1 MITMNNTLTR
11 KFEQAWTIDF
21 VYRLADLHWREW
33 GSRLGI
39 DILWLGFS
47 PYRSPGRELI
57 RQWASANGIPG
68 SEAPLEMARRLGLKL
83 YVKQRLLFSEKANY
97 VRLGAVP
104 FPLQLDIL
112 PSPLEPLGF
121 RQEAFFPY
129 TTPDGKSASGGVAY
143 LRDDEGNTI
152 RLPVTPWE
160 DDFQTILWD
169 WLSWGTPLPLF
180 NIHELFA
187 HRNDAV
193 FILPTEQDVDWLLK
207 NAAWLASRFP
217 LTTWPGGLQE
227 TLRDADWG
235 LLASRKVLIVV
246 HPSSDGV
253 RIADTLWGQLEK
265 AGVQQVGFVL
275 PEAQIKETG
284 DWRKQIAMGHD
295 IGRVILKDRASLRDT
310 FLIFADRE
318 FGLKLDPEKEQALP
332 LEEFLSLPVSEPIW
346 LIPELLR
353 VGDRVMV
360 YGVAKSGKTTWIV
373 HETLHM
379 AAEGHRVLY
388 IDGEMGVGDFQAR
401 LEAALTGTQIPAG
414 FRVLSSRA
422 LGRSLQL
429 ETPEEQMFVLR
440 EAKDAEVVVF
450 DNLHALFPSSLQAG
464 PESCEVLN
472 HVVDTLHLS
481 GKTVIFVHHSSRG
494 GASFGSSVKELGL
507 ELKLKVTRKDRDIS
521 ITPEAARGLSPEQ
534 LVPRHFVIP
543 TPGLCLEE
551 GVSVKALP
559 AAPVEEKEEDDIN
572 QAIRREL
579 EANPSA
585 SCRAIAGKV
594 GASKS
599 AVSER
604 MKKIKMAK

>member
-1 MITMNNTLTR
+1 MKSIKYLLG
-11 KFEQAWTIDF
+11 KDL
-21 VYRLADLHWREW
+21 VYRLAELHWREW
-33 GSRLGI
+33 GPKLGLDTSRLG
-39 DILWLGFS
+39 S
-47 PYRSPGRELI
+47 PYCRFPGKELI
-57 RQWASANGIPG
+57 RIWACANGI
-68 SEAPLEMARRLGLKL
+68 SEAEAPLEMARLLGLKL
-83 YVKQRLLFSEKANY
+83 SLKQRLLFAEGANC

-104 FPLQLDIL
+104 FPLQGDIL

-129 TTPDGKSASGGVAY
+129 STPDGKSASGGVAY

-160 DDFQTILWD
+160 DEFHRILWD
-169 WLSWGTPLPLF
+169 WLSWGTLLPLF
-180 NIHELFA
+180 NVHALFA
-187 HRNDAV
+187 HRNDTV

-227 TLRDADWG
+227 TLPLSDWG
-235 LLASRKVLIVV
+235 LLASRKVVIVV
-246 HPSSDGV
+246 HPSADGA
-253 RIADTLWGQLEK
+253 RIADTLFEQLEK
-265 AGVQQVGFVL
+265 AGVQQVAFVL
-275 PEAQIKETG
+275 PETQLSVQS
-284 DWRKQIAMGHD
+284 DWRKQIAMEHD
-295 IGRVILKDRASLRDT
+295 ISRVLLNDRASSRDA
-310 FLIFADRE
+310 FLVFAERE
-318 FGLKLDPEKEQALP
+318 FGLKLGPKKEHALP
-332 LEEFLSLPVSEPIW
+332 LGEFLSLPVPEQTW

-353 VGDRVMV
+353 AGDRVMV
-360 YGVAKSGKTTWIV
+360 YGLAKSGKTTWIV
-373 HETLHM
+373 HEALHM

-388 IDGEMGVGDFQAR
+388 IDGEMGIGDFQAR
-401 LEAALTGTQIPAG
+401 LSVALAGAQIPDG

-422 LGRSLQL
+422 LGRNLQL
-429 ETPEEQMFVLR
+429 ETPEEQMFVLQ
-440 EAKDAEVVVF
+440 EAKDVEVVVF

-481 GKTVIFVHHSSRG
+481 GKTVIFIHHSSRS

-507 ELKLKVTRKDRDIS
+507 ELKLKVTKKDRGTE

-534 LVPRHFVIP
+534 MTPRHFSLPSSVP
-543 TPGLCLEE
+543 CLEE
-551 GVSVKALP
+551 GSPAQSLP
-559 AAPVEEKEEDDIN
+559 AAPVEEKEEDDID
-572 QAIRREL
+572 QALRREL

-604 MKKIKMAK
+604 MKKIKASK

>member
-1 MITMNNTLTR
+1 MITINNALTR
-11 KFEQAWTIDF
+11 EFELAWAVDF

-33 GSRLGI
+33 GSQLGI
-39 DILWLGFS
+39 DTHWLTFS
-47 PYRSPGRELI
+47 SYGSPGSGLI
-57 RQWASANGIPG
+57 WQWASANGIPG
-68 SEAPLEMARRLGLKL
+68 AEAPLEMARRLGLKL
-83 YVKQRLLFSEKANY
+83 YLKQRLLFSEKANY
-97 VRLGAVP
+97 VRLGSVP
-104 FPLQLDIL
+104 FPLQGDIL

-121 RQEAFFPY
+121 RREAFFPY
-129 TTPDGKSASGGVAY
+129 TTPDGKSASGEVAY

-160 DDFQTILWD
+160 DEFHRILWD

-180 NIHELFA
+180 NVHALFA
-187 HRNDAV
+187 HRNDTV
-193 FILPTEQDVDWLLK
+193 FILPTEQNVDWLLK
-207 NAAWLASRFP
+207 NAAWLTSRFP

-235 LLASRKVLIVV
+235 LLASRKVAIVI
-246 HPSSDGV
+246 HPSAEGV

-275 PEAQIKETG
+275 PEAQLTIES

-295 IGRVILKDRASLRDT
+295 IGRVILEDRASSRDT

-360 YGVAKSGKTTWIV
+360 YGVAKSGKTTWVV
-373 HETLHM
+373 HEALHM

-388 IDGEMGVGDFQAR
+388 VDGEMGVADFQAR
-401 LEAALTGTQIPAG
+401 LSAALAGAQIPDG
-414 FRVLSSRA
+414 FRVLSSRV
-422 LGRSLQL
+422 LGRRLQL

-440 EAKDAEVVVF
+440 EVKDAEVVVL

-464 PESCEVLN
+464 PESCGLLN
-472 HVVDTLHLS
+472 QMVDSLHLA
-481 GKTVIFVHHSSRG
+481 GKTVILVHHSSRG

-507 ELKLKVTRKDRDIS
+507 ELKLKITRNGNELTIM
-521 ITPEAARGLSPEQ
+521 PEAARGLSPDQ
-534 LVPRHFVIP
+534 MVPRHFTIP
-543 TPGLCLEE
+543 SSGSCLEE
-551 GVSVKALP
+551 CLLAKPLPCADEKKGDLFDEAIMRELKENPEASCQVIAAKVGLSKSTVANRMKALK
-559 AAPVEEKEEDDIN
+559 A
-572 QAIRREL
+572 
-579 EANPSA
+579 
-585 SCRAIAGKV
+585 
-594 GASKS
+594 
-599 AVSER
+599 
-604 MKKIKMAK
+604 

>member
-1 MITMNNTLTR
+1 MLTAN
-11 KFEQAWTIDF
+11 KLLLVDLI
-21 VYRLADLHWREW
+21 YRLAELRWREW
-33 GSRLGI
+33 RPKLGLDTSRLG
-39 DILWLGFS
+39 S
-47 PYRSPGRELI
+47 PYCRFPGKELI
-57 RQWASANGIPG
+57 RIWACANGI
-68 SEAPLEMARRLGLKL
+68 SKVDAPLEMVRRLGLKL
-83 YVKQRLLFSEKANY
+83 HPKQRLLLSEKASHI
-97 VRLGAVP
+97 RLGALTSPRVI
-104 FPLQLDIL
+104 DIP

-121 RQEAFFPY
+121 RGEAFYPY

-160 DDFQTILWD
+160 DEFHRILWD

-180 NIHELFA
+180 NVHELFA
-187 HRNDAV
+187 RPQSTA
-193 FILPTEQDVDWLLK
+193 FILPTEKDVDWLRQ
-207 NAAWLASRFP
+207 NSVWLASQFP

-235 LLASRKVLIVV
+235 LLASRKVVIVV
-246 HPSSDGV
+246 HPSSDGA
-253 RIADTLWGQLEK
+253 RIADTLFEQLEK
-265 AGVQQVGFVL
+265 AGVRQMGFIL

-284 DWRKQIAMGHD
+284 DWRKWIAMNYD
-295 IGRVILKDRASLRDT
+295 ITQAILRNRTSSRDS
-310 FLIFADRE
+310 FWAFSKRE
-318 FGLKLDPEKEQALP
+318 FGLELGPKDQHALS
-332 LEEFLSLPVSEPIW
+332 LTEFLSLPVPEQTW

-353 VGDRVMV
+353 VGDRAML
-360 YGVAKSGKTTWIV
+360 YGIAKSGKTTWIV

-379 AAEGHRVLY
+379 AAVGHRVLY

-429 ETPEEQMFVLR
+429 ETPEEQMFVLQ
-440 EAKDAEVVVF
+440 EAKDVEVVVF

-464 PESCEVLN
+464 PESCELLN
-472 HVVDTLHLS
+472 QVVDTLHLA
-481 GKTVIFVHHSSRG
+481 GKTVILVHHSSRG

-543 TPGLCLEE
+543 TSGLCLEE
-551 GVSVKALP
+551 GGSVKALP
-559 AAPVEEKEEDDIN
+559 AASTEEKEEDELN
-572 QAIRREL
+572 MAIRREL
-579 EANPSA
+579 EADPSA
-585 SCRAIAGKV
+585 SCRTIAEKV

-599 AVSER
+599 TVSER
-604 MKKIKMAK
+604 MKKIKGSN

>member
-1 MITMNNTLTR
+1 MLTAN
-11 KFEQAWTIDF
+11 KLLLVDLI
-21 VYRLADLHWREW
+21 YSLAELRWREW
-33 GSRLGI
+33 GPKLGLDTSRLG
-39 DILWLGFS
+39 S
-47 PYRSPGRELI
+47 PYCRFPGKELI
-57 RQWASANGIPG
+57 RIWACANGI
-68 SEAPLEMARRLGLKL
+68 SKVDAPLEMARRLGLKL
-83 YVKQRLLFSEKANY
+83 YLKQRLLFSEKANY

-104 FPLQLDIL
+104 FPLQGDIL

-121 RQEAFFPY
+121 RREAFFPY

-160 DDFQTILWD
+160 DEFHRILWD

-180 NIHELFA
+180 NVHALFA
-187 HRNDAV
+187 HRNDTV

-235 LLASRKVLIVV
+235 LLASRKVVIVV
-246 HPSSDGV
+246 HPSSDGAQL
-253 RIADTLWGQLEK
+253 ADDLFELLGK
-265 AGVQQVGFVL
+265 AGVQKRGFVL
-275 PEAQIKETG
+275 PQAQLGVTS
-284 DWRKQIAMGHD
+284 DWRKQIAMEHD
-295 IGRVILKDRASLRDT
+295 ISRVILEDRASSRDA
-310 FLIFADRE
+310 FLVFAERE
-318 FGLKLDPEKEQALP
+318 FGLKLGPEKEQALP
-332 LEEFLSLPVSEPIW
+332 LADFLALPTREPTW

-353 VGDRVMV
+353 AGDRVML

-373 HETLHM
+373 HEALHI

-388 IDGEMGVGDFQAR
+388 IDGEMGIGDFQAR
-401 LEAALTGTQIPAG
+401 LEAALAGAQIPDG
-414 FRVLSSRA
+414 FRILSSRA
-422 LGRSLQL
+422 LGRNLQL
-429 ETPEEQMFVLR
+429 ETPEEQKLVLQ

-481 GKTVIFVHHSSRG
+481 GKTVIFVHHSSRR

-559 AAPVEEKEEDDIN
+559 AAPEKEEDELDV
-572 QAIRREL
+572 AIRREL

-585 SCRAIAGKV
+585 SCRTIAGKV

-599 AVSER
+599 AVSDR
-604 MKKIKMAK
+604 MKKIKASK

>member
-1 MITMNNTLTR
+1 MITINNALTR
-11 KFEQAWTIDF
+11 EFELAWAVDF

-33 GSRLGI
+33 GSQLGI
-39 DILWLGFS
+39 DTHWLTFS
-47 PYRSPGRELI
+47 SYGSPGSGLI
-57 RQWASANGIPG
+57 WQWASANGIPG
-68 SEAPLEMARRLGLKL
+68 AEAPLEMARRLGLKL
-83 YVKQRLLFSEKANY
+83 YLKQRLLFSEKANC

-104 FPLQLDIL
+104 SPQEGDIL

-121 RQEAFFPY
+121 RREAFFPY

-160 DDFQTILWD
+160 DELHRIRWD

-180 NIHELFA
+180 NVHELFA
-187 HRNDAV
+187 HRNDTV

-227 TLRDADWG
+227 TLPLSDWG
-235 LLASRKVLIVV
+235 LLASRKVVIVV
-246 HPSSDGV
+246 HPSADGA
-253 RIADTLWGQLEK
+253 RIADTLFEQLEK
-265 AGVQQVGFVL
+265 AGVQQTGFIL

-284 DWRKQIAMGHD
+284 DWRKWIAMNYD
-295 IGRVILKDRASLRDT
+295 ITHAILRDRT
-310 FLIFADRE
+310 SSRDGFWAFSKRE
-318 FGLKLDPEKEQALP
+318 FGLELGPKDQHALS
-332 LEEFLSLPVSEPIW
+332 LTEFLSLPVPEQTW

-353 VGDRVMV
+353 AGDRVMV
-360 YGVAKSGKTTWIV
+360 YGAAKSGKTTWIV
-373 HETLHM
+373 HEALHM

-388 IDGEMGVGDFQAR
+388 IDGEMGIGDFQAR
-401 LEAALTGTQIPAG
+401 LSAALAGAQIPDG
-414 FRVLSSRA
+414 FRVLSSRV
-422 LGRSLQL
+422 LGRNLQL

-440 EAKDAEVVVF
+440 EVKDAEVVVF

-464 PESCEVLN
+464 PESCEKLN
-472 HVVDTLHLS
+472 QMVDTLHLA
-481 GKTVIFVHHSSRG
+481 GKTVILVHHSSRG

-534 LVPRHFVIP
+534 LVPRRFAIS
-543 TPGLCLEE
+543 TPGLYLEE
-551 GVSVKALP
+551 GVSVKPLP
-559 AAPVEEKEEDDIN
+559 AAHTEEKEEDELDV
-572 QAIRREL
+572 AIRREL

-604 MKKIKMAK
+604 MKKIKASK

>member
-1 MITMNNTLTR
+1 
-11 KFEQAWTIDF
+11 
-21 VYRLADLHWREW
+21 
-33 GSRLGI
+33 
-39 DILWLGFS
+39 
-47 PYRSPGRELI
+47 
-57 RQWASANGIPG
+57 
-68 SEAPLEMARRLGLKL
+68 MARRLGLKL
-83 YVKQRLLFSEKANY
+83 YLKQRVLFSEKANY

-104 FPLQLDIL
+104 FPLEGDIL
-112 PSPLEPLGF
+112 PLEPLGF
-121 RQEAFFPY
+121 RLEAFFPY
-129 TTPDGKSASGGVAY
+129 TTPDGKSVSGGVAY

-152 RLPVTPWE
+152 RFPVTPWE
-160 DDFQTILWD
+160 DEFHRILWD

-180 NIHELFA
+180 NVHALFA
-187 HRNDAV
+187 HRNDTV

-246 HPSSDGV
+246 HPSPDGA

-295 IGRVILKDRASLRDT
+295 IGRVILKDRASSRDT

-332 LEEFLSLPVSEPIW
+332 LEKFLSLPVSEPIW

-373 HETLHM
+373 HEALHM

-388 IDGEMGVGDFQAR
+388 VDGEMGIADFQAR
-401 LEAALTGTQIPAG
+401 LEAALIGTQIPAG

-440 EAKDAEVVVF
+440 EVKDAEVVVL

-464 PESCEVLN
+464 PESCGLLN
-472 HVVDTLHLS
+472 QMVDSLHLA
-481 GKTVIFVHHSSRG
+481 GKTVILVHHSSRG

-507 ELKLKVTRKDRDIS
+507 ELKLKITRNANELTIM
-521 ITPEAARGLSPEQ
+521 PEVARGLSPEQ
-534 LVPRHFVIP
+534 LVPRYFVIP

-551 GVSVKALP
+551 GGAVKALP
-559 AAPVEEKEEDDIN
+559 VAPMGEKEEDELDG
-572 QAIRREL
+572 AIRREL

-585 SCRAIAGKV
+585 SCRAIAEKV

-599 AVSER
+599 AVFER
-604 MKKIKMAK
+604 MKKIKASK

>member
-1 MITMNNTLTR
+1 MVCDHSVRVLT
-11 KFEQAWTIDF
+11 KDL
-21 VYRLADLHWREW
+21 VYRLAELHWQEW
-33 GSRLGI
+33 AHQFGI
-39 DILWLGFS
+39 NNDWFTSIYCSFPGKSLIL
-47 PYRSPGRELI
+47 
-57 RQWASANGIPG
+57 QWASANGIPEA
-68 SEAPLEMARRLGLKL
+68 EAPLEMARRLGLKL
-83 YVKQRLLFSEKANY
+83 SLKQRLLLSEKANHM
-97 VRLGAVP
+97 RLGAVSSP
-104 FPLQLDIL
+104 REYDIP
-112 PSPLEPLGF
+112 PSPLESLGF
-121 RQEAFFPY
+121 RVEAFFPY
-129 TTPDGKSASGGVAY
+129 ATPNGKHVSGGMAY
-143 LRDDEGNTI
+143 LRDSTGNTT

-160 DDFQTILWD
+160 DEFHRIRWD

-180 NIHELFA
+180 NVHELFA
-187 HRNDAV
+187 RPKSAA
-193 FILPTEQDVDWLLK
+193 FILPTEKDVEWFRQ
-207 NAAWLASRFP
+207 NAVWLASQLP

-227 TLRDADWG
+227 TLRDTDWG
-235 LLASRKVLIVV
+235 LLASRTVVIVV
-246 HPSSDGV
+246 HPSSDGA
-253 RIADTLWGQLEK
+253 RIADDLFELLGK
-265 AGVQQVGFVL
+265 AGVQKRGFVL
-275 PEAQIKETG
+275 PHAQLGVTS
-284 DWRKQIAMGHD
+284 DWRKLIAMEHD
-295 IGRVILKDRASLRDT
+295 ISRVILEDRASSRDA
-310 FLIFADRE
+310 FLVFAERE
-318 FGLKLDPEKEQALP
+318 FGLKLGPEKEQALP
-332 LEEFLSLPVSEPIW
+332 LADFLALPTREPTW

-353 VGDRVMV
+353 AGDRVML

-388 IDGEMGVGDFQAR
+388 IDGEMGVGDFQAS

-429 ETPEEQMFVLR
+429 ETPEERMFVLR

-472 HVVDTLHLS
+472 HVVDCLHLS
-481 GKTVIFVHHSSRG
+481 GKTAIFVHHSSRG

-507 ELKLKVTRKDRDIS
+507 ELKVKITRNGNKLT

-551 GVSVKALP
+551 GGAVKALP
-559 AAPVEEKEEDDIN
+559 AAPVEEKEEDELDV
-572 QAIRREL
+572 AVRREL

-594 GASKS
+594 GAGKS

-604 MKKIKMAK
+604 MKKIKASK